1 MQDKHNLDELE
12 KRVDELRREAHELKV
27 LIHSIRRQNVGE
39 EQRPINQA
47 ANVVPEQ
54 RNEKHIPLPQKQ
66 KKVVQ
71 KEQID
76 WEKQIGQVWL
86 PRIFIFVLLL
96 GVVWAFKAASDFG
109 IINEPV
115 KVLLGYLSSA
125 ILIYLGLLQIKKK
138 RIALGQV
145 LLGGSV
151 VLLLIVTFAMHVL
164 YDLVPLVVAFPLNIV
179 WIGLGIFFANRYQ
192 SQPLAIV
199 TAIGGYLI
207 PFLIESQNPNV
218 FQFITFETIFYGAL
232 LAFAILKKFNILYHV
247 AFAFLHFTL
256 LAGALIQ
263 SNGDIDYFAFAVIVQ
278 HIFLLG
284 GYLLFRS
291 FDKEQLGILFGSFL
305 LMLAW
310 TRAAFTD
317 GTFEWLLLIFIILYV
332 FLSFLLWKPSKE
344 KLAGTLSIA
353 SIAILAYLVS
363 RFEVEDISGVLL
375 VQGMISF
382 YLGIRAQ
389 SKLKQ
394 AVGSLIFVVSSY
406 VIFLM
411 QFHEIFSIE
420 FINWILLIGAI
431 FVLPKLIAQVE
442 WIKDV
447 TRDSLYKLLQIINMV
462 LLLFFITLTVSALT
476 NDLELSMQYM
486 MVSFAWAIYAFVG
499 IVLGSQRDNK
509 PLRVF
514 GLTLL
519 FITLGKLIFFDLS
532 YVSIFIRAILF
543 IGLGVIG
550 ILGSRVFYRGK
561 SNK

>member
-1 MQDKHNLDELE
+1 MQDKHNLDDLE

-27 LIHSIRRQNVGE
+27 LIHSIRRQNLVE
-39 EQRPINQA
+39 EQRPIDQA
-47 ANVVPEQ
+47 INVGVPETN
-54 RNEKHIPLPQKQ
+54 NEKQQPLQSTQ

-71 KEQID
+71 KEHID

-96 GVVWAFKAASDFG
+96 GVVWAFKAASDYG

-115 KVLLGYLSSA
+115 KVVLGYLSSA
-125 ILIYLGLLQIKKK
+125 ILIYLGFSQIKKK
-138 RIALGQV
+138 RNALGQV

-164 YDLVPLVVAFPLNIV
+164 YDLVPLVIAFPLNIV
-179 WIGLGIFFANRYQ
+179 WIVLGIFFANRYQ
-192 SQPLAIV
+192 SQPLAVV

-207 PFLIESQNPNV
+207 PFLIESQSPTII
-218 FQFITFETIFYGAL
+218 QFIVFETVFYGAL
-232 LAFAILKKFNILYHV
+232 LAFAMMKRFNILYHT

-263 SNGDIDYFAFAVIVQ
+263 SNGDLDYFAFAVIVQ

-291 FDKEQLGILFGSFL
+291 FEKEQLGILFGSFL

-310 TRAAFTD
+310 ARAAFTD

-353 SIAILAYLVS
+353 SIAVLSYLVS
-363 RFEVEDISGVLL
+363 RFEIEEISGVLL
-375 VQGMISF
+375 VQGMLSL

-394 AVGSLIFVVSSY
+394 VVATLIFVASSY

-411 QFHEIFSIE
+411 QFHEILSIE

-442 WIKDV
+442 WIKDI
-447 TRDSLYKLLQIINMV
+447 TKDSLYKLLQIINMV
-462 LLLFFITLTVSALT
+462 LLLFFITLTVNALT
-476 NDLELSMQYM
+476 NEFELSMQYM

-550 ILGSRVFYRGK
+550 ILGSRVFYK
-561 SNK
+561 NKR